1 MTANESSH
9 RRHFRRRQDAARA
22 GRHLPTEEELLRG
35 MGFFRGELAADIREY
50 AARLSRRI
58 RKRPNPTLAALAA
71 SLDELTIEPS
81 EDAVQSLDTVLGAME
96 GRERVVVEAGRLRCQ
111 FYLANFGDPD
121 SVARIAG
128 EMATLALTDLRE
140 REEVGLLWHAL
151 AWSAHSCSIARMQ
164 RNDSGRLRQRGPF
177 WELSGLKHRF
187 RMAIEGRQFSAGAA
201 AVEPPASGL
210 DAGDASKRTQAA
222 ASPDGTA
229 VVFRCIGNETTAE
242 GGRVVKEFRDLLGQ
256 PLPLPNMPDLT
267 IVRSRLVA
275 EFPHATTVV
284 DAFLQKLAGRR
295 HLHVRPTILLGQPG
309 GGKSRFARRLLEEL
323 GLPYEMV
330 ACGGIGDSFIG
341 GTARRWTTGEPSI
354 AVMAV
359 RRHGCA
365 GPAIVLDEIEKVAT
379 SRHNG
384 NVHDVLV
391 GLLETET
398 ASRWFDPYVEAHC
411 DLSHVSW
418 LMTANEVESIPAV
431 LRDRCRIL
439 HFPQPGPDQLTALA
453 ARILERLYV
462 ELGHDPRWATPLD
475 QVEIDALSAAWPGG
489 SIRTLQRLVEKL
501 FELREECRARQ

>member
-1 MTANESSH
+1 MTAKKSSH
-9 RRHFRRRQDAARA
+9 RRHFRRRQDAARI
-22 GRHLPTEEELLRG
+22 GLHLPTEEELLRG

-58 RKRPNPTLAALAA
+58 RKRPNPSLAALAA

-81 EDAVQSLDTVLGAME
+81 EDAIQSLDTVLAETE
-96 GRERVVVEAGRLRCQ
+96 GKERAVVEAGRLRCQ

-140 REEVGLLWHAL
+140 GEEVELLWHAL

-164 RNDSGRLRQRGPF
+164 RDDSGRIRQRAPF
-177 WELSGLKHRF
+177 WELSGLEHRF
-187 RMAIEGRQFSAGAA
+187 RTAIEGRQFSAGTA

-210 DAGDASKRTQAA
+210 GAGDASKRTQPA
-222 ASPDGTA
+222 ASPVRTA
-229 VVFRCIGNETTAE
+229 VVFRCVGNETTAE
-242 GGRVVKEFRDLLGQ
+242 GKRVAKEFGNLLGQ
-256 PLPLPNMPDLT
+256 PLPLPGMPNLT
-267 IVRSRLVA
+267 VVRTRLVA
-275 EFPHATTVV
+275 EFPHATTVI
-284 DAFLQKLAGRR
+284 DAILGKLAGRG
-295 HLHVRPTILLGQPG
+295 HLHLRPTILLGLPG
-309 GGKSRFARRLLEEL
+309 GGKSRFASRLLEEL

-330 ACGGIGDSFIG
+330 PCGGISDSFIG
-341 GTARRWTTGEPSI
+341 GTARRWSTGEPSI

-359 RRHGCA
+359 RRHQCA

-391 GLLETET
+391 GLLEKET
-398 ASRWFDPYVEAHC
+398 ASRWFDPYVESHC

-439 HFPQPGPDQLTALA
+439 RFPQPGPDQLTVLA

-489 SIRTLQRLVEKL
+489 SIRMLQRLVERL
-501 FELREECRARQ
+501 LEVREDGRARQ